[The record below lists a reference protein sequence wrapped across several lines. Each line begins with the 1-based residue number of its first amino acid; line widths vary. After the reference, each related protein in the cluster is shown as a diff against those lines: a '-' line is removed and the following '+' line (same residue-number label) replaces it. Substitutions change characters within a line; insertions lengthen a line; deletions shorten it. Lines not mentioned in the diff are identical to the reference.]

1 MDGRTRWIGRR
12 AVCRLAALLLVLQAA
27 LAGCE
32 TVGPDGGG
40 RADSVAVQQLLDRWA
55 AAVRGHD
62 ERAYAD
68 AVDPAPEAGAYRDR
82 RRQVYENLADVPF
95 ASWDY
100 RVARLGGFAPAAGS
114 GHRVAVEARLR
125 YRLAGYDAAP
135 VTVPVRLTAVRRD
148 GRWYVAGDDTAS
160 GDRQLWEQGRVTVV
174 RGAHG
179 LVLGAGQQADLLR
192 SVAALVDA
200 AVPAVGAAWK
210 DGPFDRVV
218 VEMPASLERM
228 GALLGAPASDY
239 RGIAAV
245 TTGDGTGT
253 PARIV
258 VNPEAYG
265 ALGDFGRRTVLTH
278 EATHVATRDSTPR
291 AMPMWLSEGFADWVA
306 YRGSRRTPRQVAP
319 ELARSVASS
328 GAPRG
333 LPADAD
339 FGFTGEP
346 GRLARAYEG
355 GWLACRMVAER
366 WGEGRL
372 VDFYRAVGAKRGSV
386 ERGLS
391 DVLGVSV
398 QEFTERWRAYA
409 GKVLRG

>member
-1 MDGRTRWIGRR
+1 MDGRTRWNGRR
-12 AVCRLAALLLVLQAA
+12 ALCALAALLMTLSA

-32 TVGPDGGG
+32 SVGPDGG
-40 RADSVAVQQLLDRWA
+40 RVETVAVQRLLDRWA

-62 ERAYAD
+62 ERAYLD
-68 AVDPAPEAGAYRDR
+68 AVDPDAAAYRER

-114 GHRVAVEARLR
+114 GHRVAVEAELR

-135 VTVPVRLTAVRRD
+135 VAVPVRLTAVQRA
-148 GRWYVAGDDTAS
+148 GRWYVAGDDTAP

-179 LVLGAGQQADLLR
+179 LVLGAGQQTDLLR
-192 SVAALVDA
+192 SVAGLVDA
-200 AVPAVGAAWK
+200 AVPAVDSAWK
-210 DGPFDRVV
+210 NGSFGPIV

-228 GALLGAPASDY
+228 GALLGAPPSDY

-245 TTGDGTGT
+245 TTGDGAGT

-258 VNPEAYG
+258 LNPEAYG

-278 EATHVATRDSTPR
+278 EATHVATRDSTSS
-291 AMPMWLSEGFADWVA
+291 ATPMWLSEGFADWVA
-306 YRGSRRTPRQVAP
+306 YRRSGRTPRQVAP

-328 GAPRG
+328 GPPRE

-366 WGEGRL
+366 WGEAKLRA
-372 VDFYRAVGAKRGSV
+372 FYRAVGKSGV
-386 ERGLS
+386 ERGLG
-391 DVLGVSV
+391 DVLGVGLGDFV
-398 QEFTERWRAYA
+398 GRWRGYVGVA
-409 GKVLRG
+409 LRG